1 MKKLICLMLLM
12 IILVLVAGCG
22 EDDKVQSSATE
33 ATVASIPEDE
43 YVDITKE
50 YSKKPYS
57 NDFALKRKEQLDQ
70 LNDLTI
76 CHISS
81 DESIAQ
87 FYDGF
92 FNEKGRFNVEFDNYN
107 FDLNSETVK
116 NYFDTWEYSRFANW
130 GTTKVIDT
138 FVLES
143 DDKLTYYCYYI
154 STVLGD
160 NGSSNVDSYYYD
172 EAEVNKETHAIN
184 IQQDIVIKKDI
195 IVPLEISGVNDFSDV
210 I

>member
-1 MKKLICLMLLM
+1 MLTP
-12 IILVLVAGCG
+12 VLVTGCG
-22 EDDKVQSSATE
+22 EDDKVQSSATK
-33 ATVASIPEDE
+33 ATAASVLEDK

-50 YSKKPYS
+50 YSQKPYS
-57 NDFALKRKEQLDQ
+57 NDFAHQRKEQLDK

-81 DESIAQ
+81 DKSIAQ

-92 FNEKGRFNVEFDNYN
+92 FSEKGRFNVEFENYN
-107 FDLNSETVK
+107 YDLNIETVK

-143 DDKLTYYCYYI
+143 DDKLIYYCYYI

-160 NGSSNVDSYYYD
+160 NGSTDVDSYYYD
-172 EAEVNKETHAIN
+172 EAEVNKETHEIN
-184 IQQDIVIKKDI
+184 IRQNIVIKKDI
-195 IVPLEISGVNDFSDV
+195 IVPLEISGINDFSDV